1 MRSAVISA
9 SERAVGEED
18 ALGEAEVEAS
28 EEEEVEG
35 EAAEGEAAEEEAE
48 GKARVELW
56 SSGTM
61 SSRTKVSES
70 VAKVT
75 PVIDAADRIE

>member
-1 MRSAVISA
+1 M
-9 SERAVGEED
+9 GEEE
-18 ALGEAEVEAS
+18 ALGEAEAEAS

-35 EAAEGEAAEEEAE
+35 EGEAAEEDTE
-48 GKARVELW
+48 GKARDELW
-56 SSGTM
+56 SSGTV

>member
-1 MRSAVISA
+1 VISA
-9 SERAVGEED
+9 SERTVGEED
-18 ALGEAEVEAS
+18 ALGEGEVEAS

-35 EAAEGEAAEEEAE
+35 EAAEEDAE
-48 GKARVELW
+48 GKARVELR

-75 PVIDAADRIE
+75 PVIDAAERIE